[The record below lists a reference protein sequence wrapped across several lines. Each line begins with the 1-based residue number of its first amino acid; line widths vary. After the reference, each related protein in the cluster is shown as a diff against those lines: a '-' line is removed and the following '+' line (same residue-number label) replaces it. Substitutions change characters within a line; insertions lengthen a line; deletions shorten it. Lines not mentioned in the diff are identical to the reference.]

1 MNNSPW
7 RVLTYALTAFVIC
20 LIPIY
25 WYYYGIENF
34 LWLSD
39 IGLFLTVI
47 ALWLNSTLI
56 MSIAAVAIFVVELI
70 WGVDFFVDL
79 LFNIN
84 LIDLS
89 DYMFDIH
96 YPLALRILS
105 LFHLITP
112 AIWII
117 YLTRYGYDRRALMY
131 GTLMYWVVLCTTYM
145 FTTPKENINWTFI
158 PQAYHLDYISPLTWV
173 LLLAAGFPLLI
184 FLPTHL
190 IFKKLFKQPK
200 SVTH

>member
-1 MNNSPW
+1 MNNVAW
-7 RVLTYALTAFVIC
+7 RLLTYVLTIFVIF

-25 WYYYGIENF
+25 WHYYGIENF

-47 ALWLNSTLI
+47 ALWLNSPLI
-56 MSIAAVAIFVVELI
+56 MSIAAVAIFVVEII
-70 WGVDFFVDL
+70 WGIDFFVDL

-89 DYMFDIH
+89 DYMFDVQ

-112 AIWII
+112 ALWII
-117 YLTRYGYDRRALMY
+117 YLVQFGYDRRALIY
-131 GTLMYWVVLCTTYM
+131 GTVLYWIVLCTTYM
-145 FTTPKENINWTFI
+145 VTTPKENINWTFI
-158 PQAYHLDYISPLTWV
+158 PQMYNLENISPLAWV
-173 LLLAAGFPLLI
+173 LLLAVGFPLFI
-184 FLPTHL
+184 FLPTHM
-190 IFKKLFKQPK
+190 IFKKIFKPAK
-200 SVTH
+200 TI